1 MSKITALY
9 LGCEV
14 NDRLWVPVR
23 KMVWQDEQYRVGYV
37 GGVKQIAPAGSP
49 WRHYFKPEGFEQVKR
64 LTEVHCDFAPRMPLD
79 RPQEMKWYLPSL
91 GLPEDLE
98 DPLGNP
104 AGTEIAFVARTGGY
118 RHTDTLDAF
127 PEVEPDADGCYR
139 FYFLLRKLHLIQPD
153 FLDIVKVRDSIK
165 PSDWWAIHQGTGNK
179 VGILPGYIRS
189 LTIEHPK
196 SVAIKI
202 EQINSDATLQDRLLC
217 SATCKDFVPFVTEEY
232 LPIGDF

>member
-49 WRHYFKPEGFEQVKR
+49 WRHYFKPEGFGQVKQ
-64 LTEVHCDFAPRMPLD
+64 LPEVHCDFAPRMPLD

-104 AGTEIAFVARTGGY
+104 AGTAIAFVARTGGY

-127 PEVEPDADGCYR
+127 PEVEPDTDGCYR
-139 FYFLLRKLHLIQPD
+139 FYFLLRKIHLIVPD
-153 FLDIVKVRDSIK
+153 LLDLVQEADSIET
-165 PSDWWAIHQGTGNK
+165 DNWWAIHQTTGNK
-179 VGILPGYIRS
+179 IGVLPGYIRS
-189 LTIEHPK
+189 ITIDHPD
-196 SVAIKI
+196 SVELKI
-202 EQINSDATLQDRLLC
+202 HQVSHIPLLKHRFLC
-217 SATCKDFVPFVTEEY
+217 SATCKGFVPFTTSEY
-232 LPIGDF
+232 LPLGDL